1 MLGRRKRE
9 WVWVDSF
16 PKPPKDV
23 QSIMNRLTRLP
34 IADAEAVLLR
44 VIRECRDT
52 GIFSQHLALPSEHR
66 FMERQY
72 TRALEALTEIAEEGG
87 EGDPSAVKARR
98 ALETNARALAQN
110 QEAAAGWTPP
120 ELDEFMDGIFGP
132 DPED

>member
-23 QSIMNRLTRLP
+23 QAIMNRLTQLP

-44 VIRECRDT
+44 VIGECRDT
-52 GIFSQHLALPSEHR
+52 GTFSRHLALPSEHR

-72 TRALEALTEIAEEGG
+72 TRALGALNEIAETGG
-87 EGDPSAVKARR
+87 EGDPAAEKARR
-98 ALETNARALAQN
+98 ALETNTRALAQH

-120 ELDEFMDGIFGP
+120 ELEEFIDGVFGP
-132 DPED
+132 DPEN